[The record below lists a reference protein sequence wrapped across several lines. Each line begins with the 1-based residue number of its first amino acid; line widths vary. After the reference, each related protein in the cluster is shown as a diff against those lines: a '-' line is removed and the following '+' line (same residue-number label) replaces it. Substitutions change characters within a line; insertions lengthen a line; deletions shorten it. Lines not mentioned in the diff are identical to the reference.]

1 MVSGFE
7 TSAELGSQ
15 LAFSSWL
22 VVVFDMVTRS
32 KSWLKSL
39 PLIGS
44 GCRLS
49 SLRSL
54 SNNVKIPRVMRSAA
68 SLWYGSFVATRSTV
82 LLGCPFCI
90 ASTVIVAEGLSSV
103 QRYLQYGNFWEV
115 TESWVVFKWSQGYL
129 QDQVTLR
136 SEVDSIQRG
145 AGARVIHCLPASG
158 SKQKQWDERMPV

>member
-1 MVSGFE
+1 
-7 TSAELGSQ
+7 
-15 LAFSSWL
+15 
-22 VVVFDMVTRS
+22 MVTRS

-68 SLWYGSFVATRSTV
+68 SLWYGSFVATRSTM

-103 QRYLQYGNFWEV
+103 QRYSQYGYFGKEQKVEWLLNGPKGTYRAKSRF
-115 TESWVVFKWSQGYL
+115 S
-129 QDQVTLR
+129 
-136 SEVDSIQRG
+136 SEVDSIRRG
-145 AGARVIHCLPASG
+145 AGARVIHRLTASG